1 MDVCFKIQL
10 NLVGQIFEFIG
21 SVFITAVTTMICYVI
36 ITESS
41 YKDDILSPTAPTIVK
56 IYILTELRHLF

>member
-1 MDVCFKIQL
+1 MDVYFRIKL
-10 NLVGQIFEFIG
+10 KLVGQIFEFIG

-41 YKDDILSPTAPTIVK
+41 YKNDIVSPTAPTIVNIHK
-56 IYILTELRHLF
+56 LI